1 MAMNFFFFY
10 FFLFHPHPCSHYK
23 RKRARSCRT
32 EEITNTTKILQFE
45 KISSALSSF
54 YGWAGVCVG
63 QAEWEG
69 LGGKGPASSMEESK
83 GFLFVTD
90 LE

>member
-1 MAMNFFFFY
+1 
-10 FFLFHPHPCSHYK
+10 
-23 RKRARSCRT
+23 
-32 EEITNTTKILQFE
+32 
-45 KISSALSSF
+45 
-54 YGWAGVCVG
+54 VG